1 MNRKKPDSALD
12 MFTAQPATPSIP
24 AKKAKAAPPPSPR
37 MAVAQTCG
45 SIAGI
50 PLACSRAQNDLAD
63 IVARCGK
70 ALASGV
76 LNEAQ
81 GGIVKRM
88 QRQADAALAEVNSIR
103 AAADLLSVHGAI
115 KPVELF

>member
-1 MNRKKPDSALD
+1 MKTKTKEAPKK
-12 MFTAQPATPSIP
+12 
-24 AKKAKAAPPPSPR
+24 KKAKAAPTTPR
-37 MAVAQTCG
+37 MAASQTCG
-45 SIAGI
+45 SISGI
-50 PLACSRAQNDLAD
+50 PLACSRAQNELAD

-76 LNEAQ
+76 LGEAQ

-88 QRQADAALAEVNSIR
+88 QRQADAALAEVTSIR
-103 AAADLLSVHGAI
+103 RTADLLAVHGEI

>member
-1 MNRKKPDSALD
+1 MARKKTDSAPD
-12 MFTAQPATPSIP
+12 MFATAPATP

-50 PLACSRAQNDLAD
+50 PLACSRAQNELAD

-76 LNEAQ
+76 LSEAQ
-81 GGIVKRM
+81 RGIAKRM
-88 QRQADAALAEVNSIR
+88 QRQADSALADVNSIR
-103 AAADLLSVHGAI
+103 ATADLLAVHGEI
-115 KPVELF
+115 KPLELF

>member
-1 MNRKKPDSALD
+1 MARKTPGSTLD
-12 MFTAQPATPSIP
+12 MFATPSAKP
-24 AKKAKAAPPPSPR
+24 AKKEKAAPPPSPR
-37 MAVAQTCG
+37 MAVTQACG

-50 PLACSRAQNDLAD
+50 PLACSRAQNELAD

-70 ALASGV
+70 SLASGV

-81 GGIVKRM
+81 CGIVKRM
-88 QRQADAALAEVNSIR
+88 QRQADAALAEVTSTR
-103 AAADLLSVHGAI
+103 ETADLLAVHGEI

>member
-1 MNRKKPDSALD
+1 MNRKKLD
-12 MFTAQPATPSIP
+12 DLPNMFAAQPATPATP
-24 AKKAKAAPPPSPR
+24 VKKAKAAPPPSPR

-70 ALASGV
+70 ALTSGV

-81 GGIVKRM
+81 GEIVKRM
-88 QRQADAALAEVNSIR
+88 QRQADSALAEVDSIR
-103 AAADLLSVHGAI
+103 ETADLLAVHGAI

>member
-1 MNRKKPDSALD
+1 MARKKQDSAPD
-12 MFTAQPATPSIP
+12 MFSTQPATP
-24 AKKAKAAPPPSPR
+24 AKKEKASPPPSKR

-50 PLACSRAQNDLAD
+50 PLVCSRAQNELAD

-70 ALASGV
+70 SLTSGV
-76 LNEAQ
+76 LSEAQ
-81 GGIVKRM
+81 CGIVKRM
-88 QRQADAALAEVNSIR
+88 QRQADSALAEVNSIR
-103 AAADLLSVHGAI
+103 ATADLLAVHGEI